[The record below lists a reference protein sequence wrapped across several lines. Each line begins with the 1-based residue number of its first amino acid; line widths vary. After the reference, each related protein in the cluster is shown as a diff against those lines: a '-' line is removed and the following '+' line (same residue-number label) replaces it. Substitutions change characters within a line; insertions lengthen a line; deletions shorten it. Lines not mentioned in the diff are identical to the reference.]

1 MGLLK
6 VFVVNYYKL
15 DIMLSCISTNLEL
28 IMFYYQFKLILIP
41 VLSLLQA
48 LTYMALS
55 QGALLKELTLAM
67 VQYSL
72 VSQSLTLLAP
82 NAILDIP

>member
-1 MGLLK
+1 
-6 VFVVNYYKL
+6 
-15 DIMLSCISTNLEL
+15 MLSGRWAQLKQGI
-28 IMFYYQFKLILIP
+28 FYSHFKLILIP
-41 VLSLLQA
+41 APSLLQA

-55 QGALLKELTLAM
+55 QDAFLKELTLAM

-72 VSQSLTLLAP
+72 ASQSLTLLAP

>member
-1 MGLLK
+1 MHLK

-15 DIMLSCISTNLEL
+15 DIMVSCIETELKL
-28 IMFYYQFKLILIP
+28 IMFYCQFKLILIP
-41 VLSLLQA
+41 VPSLLQA
-48 LTYMALS
+48 LTYMVLS

-67 VQYSL
+67 AQYSL
-72 VSQSLTLLAP
+72 ASQSLTLLAP